1 MTNTAR
7 PIRSGALAS
16 VLLAAALVAA
26 PVGLGSN
33 GHWVD
38 GAAAYAKNGGGG
50 GGGGNGNGNGNGGGN
65 GNGNGAGNANGASK
79 NANAGKG
86 LSSASDDESAPG
98 NHGALASSLGALNA
112 ANASTKALD
121 KANPNS
127 RVGRIATYGKV
138 VAAEDTLADPNAS
151 AEDKAAA
158 QSLLEGLGLAGLT
171 AQDAERAS
179 LEDAANKTVTDKVMD
194 AVNDM
199 LGL

>member
-1 MTNTAR
+1 MTSTAR
-7 PIRSGALAS
+7 SLRFGTLAS
-16 VLLAAALVAA
+16 VLLAAALAAA
-26 PVGLGSN
+26 PIGFGIN

-38 GAAAYAKNGGGG
+38 GAAAFAKNG
-50 GGGGNGNGNGNGGGN
+50 GGGGNGNGNGNGNGG

-86 LSSASDDESAPG
+86 LSSATDDESAPG

-151 AEDKAAA
+151 TEDKAAA
-158 QSLLEGLGLAGLT
+158 QSLLEGLGLADLT
-171 AQDAERAS
+171 AEQAERAS

>member
-7 PIRSGALAS
+7 SIRFGTLAS
-16 VLLAAALVAA
+16 VFLAAALVAA
-26 PVGLGSN
+26 PVGFGVN

-38 GAAAYAKNGGGG
+38 GTAAFAKN
-50 GGGGNGNGNGNGGGN
+50 GGGNGNGNGG

-79 NANAGKG
+79 NANAGRG

-151 AEDKAAA
+151 VEDKAAA

-171 AQDAERAS
+171 AEDAERAS

>member
-7 PIRSGALAS
+7 SIRFGTLTS

-26 PVGLGSN
+26 PAGFGVN

-38 GAAAYAKNGGGG
+38 GATAFAKNG
-50 GGGGNGNGNGNGGGN
+50 GGGGNGNGNGNGNGG

-151 AEDKAAA
+151 VEDKAAA
-158 QSLLEGLGLAGLT
+158 QSLLEGLGLDGLT
-171 AQDAERAS
+171 AEDAERAS
-179 LEDAANKTVTDKVMD
+179 LEAAANKTVTDRVMD